1 MTHLKLEELVSY
13 FVLAQPE
20 SCAPLG
26 ELDFVRLV
34 EEIGLENA
42 NEFKQIIVRQ
52 LHEGRN
58 IHVILALLAA

>member
-20 SCAPLG
+20 GRTPLS
-26 ELDFVRLV
+26 ELDFVRMI
-34 EEIGLENA
+34 EEIGLESA
-42 NEFKQIIVRQ
+42 NESKQIIVRQ